1 MTEVVTTTNITE
13 NGQITL
19 PREFC
24 EINHLQAGDTLTLIQ
39 LGNQMIIVPAGIA
52 NDKVK
57 DKNGWPIGFFEATF
71 GSAPDLPERDSQVI
85 N

>member
-1 MTEVVTTTNITE
+1 MTEVVTTVNITE

-24 EINHLQAGDTLTLIQ
+24 EINHLEAGDSVTLIQ
-39 LGNQMIIVPAGIA
+39 IGNQIIIVPTEIP
-52 NDKVK
+52 NDTVM
-57 DKNGWPIGFFEATF
+57 DENGWPISFFDETF